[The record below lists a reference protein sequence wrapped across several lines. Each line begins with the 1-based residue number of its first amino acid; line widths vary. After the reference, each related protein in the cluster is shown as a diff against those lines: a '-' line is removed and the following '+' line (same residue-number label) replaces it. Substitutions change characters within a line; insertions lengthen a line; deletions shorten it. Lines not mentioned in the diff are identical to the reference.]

1 MESTPKA
8 KKAGRCAF
16 EGCNARVVKI
26 IGDCRYCQ
34 QKFCG
39 SHRLPETH
47 VCPNLATC
55 KQASFERNSNK
66 LLNEKCVKVKV

>member
-1 MESTPKA
+1 MESTPKT
-8 KKAGRCAF
+8 KKANRCAF

-39 SHRLPETH
+39 KYLKDIKE
-47 VCPNLATC
+47 
-55 KQASFERNSNK
+55 NSII
-66 LLNEKCVKVKV
+66 LLYS